1 MCCGLARWHFVLFGG
16 RGVDGDT
23 LAHRMV
29 QPMPLGNSEQAGS
42 TPAVRT
48 SRQPLCADAAT
59 VPMRAFCRW
68 PVFRHAQQAN
78 WAPKKRFESARPPF
92 QAARYTGFMQ
102 SLPVQS
108 LDGRVAGH
116 LILRVRNSS
125 GGTKPPGV
133 M

>member
-42 TPAVRT
+42 TPA
-48 SRQPLCADAAT
+48 
-59 VPMRAFCRW
+59 
-68 PVFRHAQQAN
+68 
-78 WAPKKRFESARPPF
+78 RPPF
-92 QAARYTGFMQ
+92 PAARYTGFMQ

-108 LDGRVAGH
+108 LDGRVAG
-116 LILRVRNSS
+116 RSCYETYAVGQRC
-125 GGTKPPGV
+125 
-133 M
+133 